1 MQEEATAGDTTE
13 ADKVALVITTVS
25 LIEECGHDFGAS
37 LVLNPGLSQDV
48 QQHSMWGGA
57 LSRLFSR
64 SRRSLSPATS
74 GWVEDF
80 PGPRCTLD
88 INHLQPHEK
97 STGWKGVVLR

>member
-37 LVLNPGLSQDV
+37 IVLNPGLSQDV
-48 QQHSMWGGA
+48 QQQSMWGGA

-64 SRRSLSPATS
+64 SRRSLSPATTAWGRGLS
-74 GWVEDF
+74 W
-80 PGPRCTLD
+80 TKM
-88 INHLQPHEK
+88 H
-97 STGWKGVVLR
+97 T